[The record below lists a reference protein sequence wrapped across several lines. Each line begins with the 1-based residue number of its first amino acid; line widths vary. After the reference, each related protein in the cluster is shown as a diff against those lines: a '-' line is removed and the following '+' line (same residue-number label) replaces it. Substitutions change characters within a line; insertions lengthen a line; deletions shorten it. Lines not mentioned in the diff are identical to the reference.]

1 MTDVEPSRRGSAR
14 RGPVSVDVA
23 RLAGVS
29 QKTVSRVMNNELPV
43 STEVRERVLAA
54 SRQLGYRPNSAARA
68 LAAGRTFRI
77 GFVSL
82 GTALH
87 GPVATLVAAERAARE
102 RGYSMT
108 IATTDA
114 SDLAGVCKAVDS
126 ALEQGAEGVALSEP
140 IDLGGGQLSVDVPAL
155 IFGHFPGLSAPHV
168 ISTLNAGDQS
178 AALATQHLLGS
189 GHPTVHHIS
198 GPQSWFATRERFQGW
213 RRALL
218 AAGAPIPQHHTG
230 DWTAESGYRA
240 GRELAKAPDVSAIF
254 CANDDMAFGAIRAL
268 LEAGRSV
275 PGEVSVMGFDDVPVA
290 AYSSPSLSTIRHP
303 FDAGSAAGIGA
314 LIEVIEN
321 PDSARPRLVEPPG
334 ELILRESTGPAPHRT
349 SPEPGGGRRP

>member
-1 MTDVEPSRRGSAR
+1 MDDAQPSVRGGSR

-29 QKTVSRVMNNELPV
+29 QKTVSRVMNNEPLV
-43 STEVRERVLAA
+43 STELRERVWRA

-68 LAAGRTFRI
+68 LAAGRTYRI

-82 GTALH
+82 GTTLH

-108 IATTDA
+108 IATTADRT
-114 SDLAGVCKAVDS
+114 GVSRAVES
-126 ALEQGAEGVALSEP
+126 VLEQGAEGVVVSEP
-140 IDLGGGQLSVDVPAL
+140 IDLGGVHLTVDVPVL

-168 ISTLNAGDQS
+168 ISTLNSGDQS
-178 AALATQHLLGS
+178 AALATRHLLGS
-189 GHPTVHHIS
+189 GHPTVHHIA
-198 GPQSWFATRERFQGW
+198 GPDSWFAARERLQGW
-213 RRALL
+213 QQALA
-218 AAGAPIPQHHTG
+218 AAGAAVPQHQVG

-240 GRELAKAPDVSAIF
+240 GCRLAEAPDVSAIF

-268 LEAGRSV
+268 REAGRSV
-275 PGEVSVMGFDDVPVA
+275 PEDVSVMGFDDVPVA

-303 FDAGSAAGIGA
+303 FDAGSVAGIGA
-314 LIEVIEN
+314 LIEVIED
-321 PDSARPRLVEPPG
+321 PLSVTPQLGEPPG
-334 ELILRESTGPAPHRT
+334 ELILRESTGPARRGS